1 VLYYVKLDILEL
13 RRFFGRNEMAAR
25 KTLDYVILAGL
36 LRQPRSGY
44 DLSRWMAGE
53 TSHFFS
59 IGHSS
64 VYPALSRLEEAGLVE
79 HRTVASERG
88 PKRKV
93 YSITEVGREA
103 LLSWAEEP
111 VVEREVRDEQLV
123 KALCYGFLPEER
135 ALERLWEEKVSHE
148 RKLEMYEGFG
158 RGLEAQLR
166 EGVISREAYLGTLL
180 TLRRGIGAEK
190 GYAEWCEEAAE
201 MISSAAPSHSASGPG
216 RSQ

>member
-1 VLYYVKLDILEL
+1 
-13 RRFFGRNEMAAR
+13 
-25 KTLDYVILAGL
+25 
-36 LRQPRSGY
+36 
-44 DLSRWMAGE
+44 
-53 TSHFFS
+53 
-59 IGHSS
+59 
-64 VYPALSRLEEAGLVE
+64 
-79 HRTVASERG
+79 
-88 PKRKV
+88 
-93 YSITEVGREA
+93 VGREA
-103 LLSWAEEP
+103 LLSWAQEP
-111 VVEREVRDEQLV
+111 AAEREVRDEQLV